1 MVVES
6 PTKAST
12 INSYLGKDWLV
23 VATKGHIKDLPPKS
37 YGVDISN
44 SFEPEYEWLKGKKKL
59 FTSIVSKAKKCSK
72 IYIASDPDREGEIIA
87 KHCFDELV
95 KLKKPIYRLRLKE
108 ITKAELNIQL
118 EKKNGLDL
126 GEIESQIARRV
137 IDRIFGFEVSP
148 DLWKQLKIPTLSAG
162 RVQSTVLHWI
172 CERERE
178 IQNFTKQ
185 TYFLLKLHGSL
196 KKQKIELKYHTKE
209 KLNQEDVNAI
219 VKELGL
225 IPEPSK
231 LKELILSNI
240 KIKQLKRNPPKAF
253 STASLLEV
261 SFRALKF
268 DSKKTMRIA
277 QSLFEGKKLQSG
289 ETVGLITYMRSDS
302 TRVSDSKLQ
311 LGENYLKQHHPKL
324 LMEGSGKQSKQKK
337 FSQDAHEA
345 VIPINP
351 KLTPNQIRNYLT
363 VDEWKLYQLIWERF
377 LVSLMKPELG
387 EEVVY
392 EFPIGKH
399 VFTHSFERIFDG
411 GFKNFPEPISDQ
423 KKSPLDAKVGDVFS
437 YESFSTLEKETEP
450 PERYTQGKLIQ
461 KMEDTGVGRP
471 STYANILETLKLRKY
486 IVEYQK
492 NIGPSALGMKV
503 DVYLDLNFHDLI
515 GESFTKDLEQQL
527 DEITENRNSRVELIS
542 AFYAKLIQIIK
553 SPRKKIDSSGHEIG
567 TTTKHEKAVSD
578 SSAIKT
584 NAHSK
589 KNKNQHLPKE
599 KSLSLTE
606 KKVCPKCS
614 DGTIKTKLGKNG
626 KTIYFCSRY
635 PHCDYITYDN

>member
-1 MVVES
+1 MVES
-6 PTKAST
+6 PTKATT

-44 SFEPEYEWLKGKKKL
+44 SFEPEYEWLKGKKNL
-59 FTSIVSKAKKCSK
+59 FASIVTQAKKCSK

-87 KHCFDELV
+87 KHCFDELA

-108 ITKAELNIQL
+108 ITKVELNIQL
-118 EKKNGLDL
+118 EKQTGLDQ

-172 CERERE
+172 CDREKE
-178 IQNFTKQ
+178 IQNFSKQ
-185 TYFLLKLHGSL
+185 TYFLLKLQGTL
-196 KKQKIELKYHTKE
+196 NKQSSELKYQTKE

-219 VKELGL
+219 VKELGM
-225 IPEPSK
+225 ISEPSK

-240 KIKQLKRNPPKAF
+240 KVKQFIRKPPKAF
-253 STASLLEV
+253 STASLLEA
-261 SFRALKF
+261 SFRSLKF

-302 TRVSDSKLQ
+302 TRVSDSKRQ
-311 LGENYLKQHHPKL
+311 LGENYLKKHFPKL
-324 LMEGSGKQSKQKK
+324 LLEVSGKQSKQKK

-351 KLTPNQIRNYLT
+351 NLTPQQIRNYLT
-363 VDEWKLYQLIWERF
+363 IDEWKLYQLIWERF
-377 LVSLMKPELG
+377 LVSLMKPESG

-399 VFTHSFERIFDG
+399 LFTHSFERIFDG
-411 GFKNFPEPISDQ
+411 GFKNFPDPMMDK
-423 KKSPLDAKVGDVFS
+423 KKSTLDAKIGDIFF
-437 YESFSTLEKETEP
+437 YESFTTIEKETEP

-503 DVYLDLNFHDLI
+503 DGYLDLNFHDLI
-515 GESFTKDLEQQL
+515 GESFTKDLEQEL
-527 DEITENRNSRVELIS
+527 DQITGNKNSRVELIS
-542 AFYAKLIQIIK
+542 AFYVKLKQILK
-553 SPRKKIDSSGHEIG
+553 SPRKKFETFVSELETNKTNEKSVSESSG
-567 TTTKHEKAVSD
+567 
-578 SSAIKT
+578 IKS
-584 NAHSK
+584 NPNSK
-589 KNKNQHLPKE
+589 KNKNQHLTKE
-599 KSLSLTE
+599 KSLNLTE